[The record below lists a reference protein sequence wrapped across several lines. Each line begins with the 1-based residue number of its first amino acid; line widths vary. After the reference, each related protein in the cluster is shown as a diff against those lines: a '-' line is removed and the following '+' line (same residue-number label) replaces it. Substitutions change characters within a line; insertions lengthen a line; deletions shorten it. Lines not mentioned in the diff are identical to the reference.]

1 MSEPEYREIELR
13 PVSHV
18 TVDAI
23 GPPGK
28 RVFYL
33 QGVKGSQ
40 VVTLIIEKFQL
51 QTLVIGIE
59 QFLAEVRQRL
69 PLLREASNQYDEVR
83 MRIHPPVEPL
93 FRVAEFGLS
102 YDGETDLI
110 GLVAREVPMPGS
122 ESDDDEDD
130 DEEQVGTVVKLWA
143 TRDQVRAMVSWGMEI
158 ASRGRPLCEQ
168 CGQPMDPEGHFCSRK
183 NGHKY

>member
-1 MSEPEYREIELR
+1 MDDYEYKEIELN
-13 PVSHV
+13 PVTHL

-28 RVFYL
+28 RVFYI
-33 QGVKGSQ
+33 QGIKGSQ
-40 VVTLIIEKFQL
+40 VVTLIMEKFQL
-51 QTLVIGIE
+51 QTLVIGVE

-69 PLLREASNQYDEVR
+69 PRLREASSQFEEVR

-102 YDGETDLI
+102 YDGENDLV
-110 GLVAREVPMPGS
+110 GLVAREVPGAGA
-122 ESDDDEDD
+122 EEEDD
-130 DEEQVGTVVKLWA
+130 DNQPLVGTVVKYWC
-143 TRDQVRAMVSWGMEI
+143 TRDQIRALVSWGMELV
-158 ASRGRPLCEQ
+158 SRGRPLCEQ

-183 NGHKY
+183 NGHKA

>member
-1 MSEPEYREIELR
+1 MSEDEYKEIELK

-23 GPPGK
+23 GPPGQ
-28 RVFYL
+28 RVFYI
-33 QGVKGSQ
+33 QGTKGSQ

-51 QTLVIGIE
+51 QTLVIGVE

-69 PLLREASNQYDEVR
+69 PLLREASNHFEEVR
-83 MRIHPPVEPL
+83 MQIHPPVEPL

-102 YDGETDLI
+102 YDGESDLV
-110 GLVAREVPMPGS
+110 GLIAREVPGAGVEP
-122 ESDDDEDD
+122 DEP
-130 DEEQVGTVVKLWA
+130 EALIGTVVKFWC
-143 TRDQVRAMVSWGMEI
+143 TRDQVRALVHWGMEL

-183 NGHKY
+183 NGHKA

>member
-1 MSEPEYREIELR
+1 MSEHEYKEIELK
-13 PVSHV
+13 PVSHL

-33 QGVKGSQ
+33 HGTKGTEI
-40 VVTLIIEKFQL
+40 VTLIIEKFQL
-51 QTLVIGIE
+51 QTLMIGVE
-59 QFLAEVRQRL
+59 QFLGEVRQRL
-69 PLLREASNQYDEVR
+69 PLLREASNSYEEER

-102 YDGETDLI
+102 YDGESDLV
-110 GLVAREVPMPGS
+110 GLVAREVPGGG
-122 ESDDDEDD
+122 
-130 DEEQVGTVVKLWA
+130 EETDAEEHMIGTVVKFWC
-143 TRDQVRAMVSWGMEI
+143 TRDQIRAMVHWGLEI

-183 NGHKY
+183 NGHKV